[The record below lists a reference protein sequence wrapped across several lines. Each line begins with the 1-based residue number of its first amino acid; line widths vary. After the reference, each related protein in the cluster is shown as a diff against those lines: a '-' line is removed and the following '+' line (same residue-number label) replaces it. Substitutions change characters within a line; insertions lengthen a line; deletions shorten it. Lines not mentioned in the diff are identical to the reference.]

1 MYESL
6 TALLN
11 EIKTDSIGEWIV
23 DRENDGSP
31 EHPIQ
36 FPFVHYSECVK
47 RFEHEVYTFDKEH
60 PEYEL
65 HNYSYTLESHNIE
78 WGSRSMKMA
87 DVSKLSGRTVM
98 ALLMGAVRAERFCDG
113 ALKAF
118 FEDGI
123 IEKWLTR
130 LKEIDEMGDI
140 PEQIITIEQGDITK
154 LSVDAIVNA
163 ANKSL
168 LGGGGIDGA
177 IHRAAGPELLAE
189 CKTLHGC
196 NTGEAKITKGYRL
209 PAKYVIHTV
218 GPVYSGNDS
227 DARLLAA
234 CYRNSLDLAKEN
246 NLHSIAFPAISTGV
260 YGYPLADATEVAVG
274 AVKDWMNRN
283 NDYAIDITFCCFDKR
298 TSDIYNRE
306 LKRMRL

>member
-87 DVSKLSGRTVM
+87 DVSKLSGKTVM

-118 FEDGI
+118 FEDGN

-140 PEQIITIEQGDITK
+140 PDQMITIEQGDITK
-154 LSVDAIVNA
+154 LSVDAIVNV

-168 LGGGGIDGA
+168 LGGGGVDGA

-218 GPVYSGNDS
+218 GPIYSGNDA
-227 DARLLAA
+227 DARLLAV

-283 NDYAIDITFCCFDKR
+283 NDYAMDITFCCFDKR
-298 TSDIYNRE
+298 TIDIYNRE
-306 LKRMRL
+306 LKSVRL